1 MLSGA
6 STKGVELSK
15 WASPN
20 GPAQKGRI
28 VLGLGLKIPAYIFQG
43 LFSPA
48 R

>member
-20 GPAQKGRI
+20 GPAQKARI